1 MNVMSDDWNPASQR
15 GQKKTSFHRK
25 PLGLRNGISRG
36 KADFSWVNL
45 SGETHR
51 ELSLE
56 MPLLTLFGGMTEKR
70 KFLQA
75 RKTNRIDEFSEKG
88 QADKFPLK
96 NGDLFT

>member
-1 MNVMSDDWNPASQR
+1 MALA
-15 GQKKTSFHRK
+15 FYCCF
-25 PLGLRNGISRG
+25 ISR
-36 KADFSWVNL
+36 KIKWEYSVRDANPRFARWHDVTR
-45 SGETHR
+45 TH
-51 ELSLE
+51 
-56 MPLLTLFGGMTEKR
+56 GMTKKR

>member
-1 MNVMSDDWNPASQR
+1 
-15 GQKKTSFHRK
+15 
-25 PLGLRNGISRG
+25 
-36 KADFSWVNL
+36 
-45 SGETHR
+45 
-51 ELSLE
+51 
-56 MPLLTLFGGMTEKR
+56 MTKKR